1 MSQLT
6 DKQAMKVIANNQL
19 SNQNSTTLSDDSYL
33 VEKLTNKVRIMWR
46 RKKGEKCTLVTDE
59 SQDIPKGAQSFTFAE
74 CKVFK
79 PNYESKLDIMVPE
92 VFLSASIKAVFPIV
106 INNGFATFKDRP
118 MDKKAV
124 EAYLLDEVEA

>member
-1 MSQLT
+1 MSLT
-6 DKQAMKVIANNQL
+6 DKQVINVIANNQL

-46 RKKGEKCTLVTDE
+46 RRKGERCTQVVSE
-59 SQDIPKGAQSFTFAE
+59 SDTIPKGAQSFTFAE

-79 PNYESKLDIMVPE
+79 PDYESKLDIMVPE
-92 VFLSASIKAVFPIV
+92 VFLNAPTKSVFGIV

-118 MDKKAV
+118 MTKEAV
-124 EAYLLDEVEA
+124 EAYLTDEVAA